1 MDIKPE
7 NYDNKYYY
15 LSKDLIEYPDAW
27 CYIVWSRRD
36 VGKTYGALNLFREQN
51 IKFCYMKR
59 TNEDVEFIC
68 SGNSLLDV
76 DPSPFRPINR
86 DKGCHIIPKIIKK
99 GFGAFYNADD
109 EDNIKGSPI
118 GYIISLNSV
127 KRIKGFDLS
136 DADIMLLDEFIPQK
150 GEIVKLS
157 EGELLLDAY
166 MTISRDRQE
175 RGRDPLRLILFAN
188 AEEISTPITNTMEI
202 TDMIADMNS
211 KKLIHLYDEEREI
224 LFHHITED
232 EIPITEKQKKGIFK
246 GMYNTDWFDKS
257 FGGEFSGNDFSNV
270 VDMSLKNMQGMIH
283 IYYKRKDYY
292 IYYHPI
298 KSIYYMTTSPCKCA
312 YSYDLT
318 KENDQK
324 KFYMDFGIS
333 LRCALSESRFFFKYY
348 SLYDLINHYK
358 KYFDI

>member
-1 MDIKPE
+1 MDIRPE
-7 NYDNKYYY
+7 KYNDKYYY

-27 CYIVWSRRD
+27 CYVVYSRRGI
-36 VGKTYGALNLFREQN
+36 GKTYGALNLFQDQDL
-51 IKFCYMKR
+51 KFCYMKR
-59 TNEDVEFIC
+59 TNEDVDFIC
-68 SGNSLLDV
+68 SQNTLMSI
-76 DPSPFRPINR
+76 DPSPFYPINR
-86 DKGCHIIPKIIKK
+86 DKGTNIIPKLIKK
-99 GFGAFYNADD
+99 GFGAFYRADN
-109 EDNIKGSPI
+109 EDNITGSPI
-118 GYIISLNSV
+118 GYIISLNAV
-127 KRIKGFDLS
+127 KRIKGYDLS
-136 DADIMLLDEFIPQK
+136 EVDFMLLDEFIPQK

-188 AEEISTPITNTMEI
+188 AEEISTPITNTLEL
-202 TDMIADMNS
+202 TDIIAGMKN
-211 KKLIHLYDEEREI
+211 KTHYYNPEREI
-224 LFHHITED
+224 LIHHITDKEF
-232 EIPITEKQKKGIFK
+232 PITEKERRGIFK